1 MRPIEHQAMINTPK
15 CKHRI
20 SGPPSPTCRRCPLNT
35 KTTHH
40 NRFWMQAHIVCMCM
54 IIPGMVY
61 LWNSVLRAPRL
72 PSIFVQLLPFLA
84 VAAQAGMSYR
94 VSDQGGNTF
103 LADYARAAYDNLP
116 EGAIVITK
124 GDNSINLLRYLTVFN
139 TPQTLNPKSVNL

>member
-1 MRPIEHQAMINTPK
+1 
-15 CKHRI
+15 
-20 SGPPSPTCRRCPLNT
+20 
-35 KTTHH
+35 
-40 NRFWMQAHIVCMCM
+40 M

-72 PSIFVQLLPFLA
+72 PSIFGQLLPFLA

-103 LADYARAAYDNLP
+103 LAARAAYDNLP

-139 TPQTLNPKSVNL
+139 TPQTLTPKICQSLTPPQCMF